1 MGVGM
6 QNMYKYLKNAIE
18 GESKTE
24 KQHDLN
30 VFKKSEDLALKYG
43 IKYDGKSFVPD
54 DLELADATFEAGIE
68 LLHSVGVYCKSTEKV
83 IQIAEEDILKSLN
96 VINPLEIG
104 RLKEKVAVTHRY
116 PLSPIPPTIIG
127 GPMGGSVSEENFLYI
142 NLSAVLEN
150 VVQGIYSGAMKQ
162 FCGEYIRPKSPLEM
176 LAVLKA
182 ARNER
187 LATKIGGRE
196 GLALMGPSTPT
207 LPTSYLLVSSDELYS
222 SYDPQ
227 EVYMDDLKVDY
238 ETLSK
243 CIFHQEHGN
252 HYISGQ
258 VPVFGGPCI
267 GSAEGLAIIDVAET
281 LQSKVLAHSSIHAS
295 GASHAHTGS
304 SSAKEILWA
313 SNLSSLAI
321 SRNMNY
327 YTARYYWN
335 AAGICTDMMFYETAA
350 QAIGDTVCGRDI
362 LLGPVGARGGVPDHS
377 SGLESRFMGEI
388 AQMATHLSLSEANRL
403 IAKIYSKYENKLSN
417 PPAGKP
423 FDKCYTIKSEY
434 DLEPTEEYT
443 SIYRKVSYEIMGHF
457 PGETF

>member
-1 MGVGM
+1 M

-24 KQHDLN
+24 MQHN
-30 VFKKSEDLALKYG
+30 INIFKKSEELALKYG
-43 IKYDGKSFVPD
+43 IKYDGKSFVPE

-68 LLHSVGVYCKSTEKV
+68 LLHSVGVYCKSTERV
-83 IQIAEEDILKSLN
+83 IQIDEEDILKSLN

-104 RLKEKVAVTHRY
+104 RQKEKVIVSHRY
-116 PLSPIPPTIIG
+116 PMAPIPPTIIG
-127 GPMGGSVSEENFLYI
+127 GPMGGSVSEENFIYI

-162 FCGEYIRPKSPLEM
+162 FCGEYIKPKSPLEM

-182 ARNER
+182 ARLER

-196 GLALMGPSTPT
+196 GIALMGPSTPT
-207 LPTSYLLVSSDELYS
+207 LATSYLLVSSDELYS

-227 EVYMDDLKVDY
+227 EVYVDDLKIDY

-243 CIFHQEHGN
+243 CIFHQERGN

-258 VPVFGGPCI
+258 VPVLGGPCI

-281 LQSKVLAHSSIHAS
+281 LQSKVLMHSSIHGS
-295 GASHAHTGS
+295 GAVHAATGS
-304 SSAKEILWA
+304 SSTKEILWA

-321 SRNMNY
+321 SRNMSY

-350 QAIGDTVCGRDI
+350 QAIGDTVCGRNL

-377 SGLESRFMGEI
+377 SGMESRFMGEM

-403 IAKIYSKYENKLSN
+403 VSKIYSKYEDKLKN
-417 PPAGKP
+417 PPAGKS
-423 FDKCYTIKSEY
+423 FDKCYRIKSEY
-434 DLEPTEEYT
+434 DIEPSEEYA
-443 SIYRKVSYEIMGHF
+443 SIYRKVSYEIMSHF
-457 PGETF
+457 PGESVKL

>member
-1 MGVGM
+1 M
-6 QNMYKYLKNAIE
+6 QNMYKYLKSAIE
-18 GESKTE
+18 GEIKTE
-24 KQHDLN
+24 KRHDLE
-30 VFKKSEDLALKYG
+30 VFKTSEELALKYG
-43 IKYDGKSFVPD
+43 IEYDGRSFVPT
-54 DLELADATFEAGIE
+54 DLEMADATFEAGIE
-68 LLHSVGVYCKSTEKV
+68 LLHSVGIYCKSTERV
-83 IQIAEEDILKSLN
+83 IQIDEEDILKSLN

-104 RLKEKVAVTHRY
+104 RLKERVAIPHRY
-116 PLSPIPPTIIG
+116 PLTSIPPVIIG
-127 GPMGGSVSEENFLYI
+127 GAGGGSVSEENYI
-142 NLSAVLEN
+142 YITLSAVLEN
-150 VVQGIYSGAMKQ
+150 VVQGVYSGAMKQ
-162 FCGEYIRPKSPLEM
+162 FCGEYIKPKSPLEM

-182 ARNER
+182 SRLDR

-222 SYDPQ
+222 CKDPQ

-295 GASHAHTGS
+295 GAVHVESGS

-335 AAGICTDMMFYETAA
+335 TAGICTEMMFYETAA

-388 AQMATHLSLSEANRL
+388 SQMATHLSLEEADRL
-403 IAKIYSKYENKLSN
+403 VAKIYSRYEDKLLN
-417 PPAGKP
+417 PPEGKP
-423 FDKCYTIKSEY
+423 FDKCYRIKSEY

-443 SIYRKVSYEIMGHF
+443 SLYRKVSYSILGDF
-457 PGETF
+457 PGEPV